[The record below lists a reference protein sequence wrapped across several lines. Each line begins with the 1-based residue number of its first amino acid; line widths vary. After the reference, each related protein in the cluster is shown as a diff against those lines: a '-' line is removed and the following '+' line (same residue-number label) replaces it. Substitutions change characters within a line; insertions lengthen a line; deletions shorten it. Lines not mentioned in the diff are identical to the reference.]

1 MAANAYFCP
10 KSKDLYLLPRKKL
23 DRSCCFSYNGKVRI
37 FSESEVEKMLEK
49 LFYLTKLFDMYAML
63 LKEKQRRCLKLHLF
77 DDFSLSEVGE
87 AVGMSRQAAYD
98 MIHRS
103 IKTLEGYEKKLGLLR
118 RLSEEYEELIAIE
131 EAIKALRTKETGVA
145 VDAILKRMSRLLGR
159 DWR

>member
-1 MAANAYFCP
+1 
-10 KSKDLYLLPRKKL
+10 
-23 DRSCCFSYNGKVRI
+23 
-37 FSESEVEKMLEK
+37 MLEK

-87 AVGMSRQAAYD
+87 VVGMSRQAAYD

-131 EAIKALRTKETGVA
+131 EAIKALRTKENSVA